1 MSDSNQEPNRPRS
14 QSSLGL
20 LTALLAF
27 CSWGLVPIYWKLLH
41 SVSSMEILAHRL
53 LWSFV
58 FSALL
63 LAIFRRW
70 SEVRRLLRSRRQIGM
85 AILSG
90 AFICLNWYIF
100 IWAVNSGYIVQTSLG
115 YFMTPLVNI
124 LLGWLLFGERL
135 RPVQWAAIGLAA
147 LGVLNLTFGYGAFP
161 WIALSL
167 CGSFAVYGLLRKT
180 SRADSLP
187 GLFLESAAILPF
199 AVGYLLFLA
208 NSGASAFEFTLTPV
222 PLLLI
227 GGGVITALPLLWF
240 AHAARNLKFST
251 LGLLQYLGPSISF
264 LVGVFIYREP
274 FTLQHLVT
282 FGCIWAALAIYT
294 AEGYIRGRRSVATA
308 SAAKAEPA

>member
-1 MSDSNQEPNRPRS
+1 MSASSNQEPNTPRS

-20 LTALLAF
+20 LTAVLAF
-27 CSWGLVPIYWKLLH
+27 ASWGLVPIYWKLLQT
-41 SVSSMEILAHRL
+41 VSSMEILAHRL

-63 LAIFRRW
+63 LAFQRRW
-70 SEVRRLLRSRRQIGM
+70 SEIGRSLRSRRQILM
-85 AILSG
+85 SVLSG

-100 IWAVNSGYIVQTSLG
+100 IWAVNSGHIVETSLG

-124 LLGWLLFGERL
+124 LLGALLFGERL

-147 LGVLNLTFGYGAFP
+147 VGVLNLTFGYGAFP
-161 WIALSL
+161 WIGLSL
-167 CGSFAVYGLLRKT
+167 CASFAVYGLLRKT

-187 GLFLESAAILPF
+187 GLFLESAAIMPL
-199 AVGYLLFLA
+199 AVGYLVYLA
-208 NSGASAFEFTLTPV
+208 HSGESAFELTVTRV
-222 PLLLI
+222 PLLLM

-264 LVGVFIYREP
+264 LVGVFLYREP
-274 FTLQHLVT
+274 FTQQHFIT
-282 FGCIWAALAIYT
+282 FGCIWTALAIYT
-294 AEGYIRGRRSVATA
+294 IESYFRGRRMVATA
-308 SAAKAEPA
+308 DQESAEL